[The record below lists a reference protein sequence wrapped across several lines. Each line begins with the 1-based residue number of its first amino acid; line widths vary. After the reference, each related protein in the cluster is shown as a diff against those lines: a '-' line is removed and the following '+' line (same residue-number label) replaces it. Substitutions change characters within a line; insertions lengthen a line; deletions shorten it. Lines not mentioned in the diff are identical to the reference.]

1 MEAFGDSCRHS
12 RLKAIKRSCRS
23 MAAALGVQEQAARR
37 VPMQDWLR
45 FPLYLLRRSHW
56 ELLRSGERQYNK
68 IEGIAQHLVFCGLRS
83 PSERTQTTM
92 CALIVHTSPE
102 EGAMRLEEDGV
113 RAQALLSTVKAVLKA
128 KILRAKTLGT
138 PLVGNEYIVELPAS
152 VGELP
157 ATFRQQFFESIAAV
171 EPPIDLNPVWRSA
184 NAWVCRSTNQKGATG
199 SIPRVCWAASNGA
212 ADSACR
218 GQYDCIGCW
227 TSGSCRVCRFLRLPK
242 KRMQLDPVSCSIL

>member
-1 MEAFGDSCRHS
+1 MAISYKRDSKKLYKLTFMMGFFVSCYLEKKMEAFGDSCRHS
-12 RLKAIKRSCRS
+12 QLKAIERSCRS
-23 MAAALGVQEQAARR
+23 MAAALGVQEQGARR
-37 VPMQDWLR
+37 IPMQDWLR

-68 IEGIAQHLVFCGLRS
+68 IEGIAQHLVSCGLRS

-138 PLVGNEYIVELPAS
+138 PLVGKRVHRRVAGVS
-152 VGELP
+152 GRTACDVST
-157 ATFRQQFFESIAAV
+157 AVFRKY
-171 EPPIDLNPVWRSA
+171 
-184 NAWVCRSTNQKGATG
+184 C
-199 SIPRVCWAASNGA
+199 
-212 ADSACR
+212 
-218 GQYDCIGCW
+218 
-227 TSGSCRVCRFLRLPK
+227 
-242 KRMQLDPVSCSIL
+242 CS